1 MKAIL
6 ELIKKERE
14 EKINTVFNGTC
25 VWQVPSQNL
34 INNDII

>member
-1 MKAIL
+1 MEKTL
-6 ELIKKERE
+6 QLIKNFERR
-14 EKINTVFNGTC
+14 NNGTC